1 MTSQLSSRI
10 FAILLAGSL
19 ISFLSFGVR
28 STLGHYNDLLAVDHS
43 LAGQGFFTSWTLYG
57 GITFGGFTL
66 ALALQNLIWG
76 LAQPFSGGLADRF
89 GPVKVMGL
97 GAVLYF
103 AGIASMPY
111 VTENWMLYLGAG
123 LLAGMGISFTSFN
136 LVNAAFSRLL
146 PAQWRGLG
154 LGLGTAMG
162 SAGQMVL
169 NPFVAPLNLALGWPL
184 TLFLIGGLCLLIIPA
199 ALVLTGS
206 DAASV
211 KNEGK
216 RQSIGQ
222 ACSEAFANRSY
233 LFLLLGFFVC
243 GFHLAFVTVHMP
255 RYLQEELALSRE
267 VSGWFLSLVGGFNVL
282 GALAA
287 GYLSQHRSRPY
298 ILALIYAGRGLAIA
312 GFLALTA
319 QLGAQPWIVYIF
331 GAILGLL
338 WLATVP
344 PTTGVVAN
352 MFGLSHLALLYGFTF
367 VSHQVGG
374 FIGVILGGWFYATY
388 ATYTPIWYCAI
399 LLAFIAFALHLPIRD
414 VPVPRLRRSA
424 ISLA

>member
-1 MTSQLSSRI
+1 MSAKLSSRI
-10 FAILLAGSL
+10 LAILIAGSL
-19 ISFLSFGVR
+19 ISFISFGVR

-43 LAGQGFFTSWTLYG
+43 LAGQGFFASWTLYG

-76 LAQPFSGGLADRF
+76 MTQPFSGGLADRF
-89 GPVKVMGL
+89 GPVKVMAL
-97 GAVLYF
+97 GALLYF
-103 AGIASMPY
+103 TGIASMPY
-111 VTENWMLYLGAG
+111 VSENWMLYLGAG
-123 LLAGMGISFTSFN
+123 LLAGVGISFTSFN

-169 NPFVAPLNLALGWPL
+169 NPFVAPLNLALGWPT
-184 TLFLIGGLCLLIIPA
+184 TLFLIGGLCLLVIPA

-206 DAASV
+206 DASAV

-216 RQSIGQ
+216 RQSVREAI
-222 ACSEAFANRSY
+222 AEAFANRSY
-233 LFLLLGFFVC
+233 IFLLLGFFVC

-267 VSGWFLSLVGGFNVL
+267 VSGWFLSLVGGFNVI

-298 ILALIYAGRGLAIA
+298 TLALIYATRGLAIA
-312 GFLALTA
+312 GFLALIA
-319 QLGAQPWIVYIF
+319 AFGAQAWIVYIF
-331 GAILGLL
+331 GAIMGLM

-352 MFGLSHLALLYGFTF
+352 MFGLSHMAMLYGFTF
-367 VSHQVGG
+367 VSHQVGS
-374 FIGVILGGWFYATY
+374 FIGVIMGGWFYTTY
-388 ATYTPIWYCAI
+388 QTYEPIWYFSI

-414 VPVPRLRRSA
+414 VPVPRLQKA
-424 ISLA
+424 ALG